1 MPDPDR
7 LRAARESVALS
18 RATLAQDAGIST
30 RMVRAL
36 EVGERRPSARTADAL
51 ERALLRGALSRI
63 ESVESACGP
72 FTGEAA

>member
-1 MPDPDR
+1 
-7 LRAARESVALS
+7 
-18 RATLAQDAGIST
+18 
-30 RMVRAL
+30 MVRAL